1 MCQWRNHQGNQMSK
15 NNRDNQTKSQLF
27 KKTNRIANF
36 LDNQEKRDLLKLAK
50 VRKERGV
57 LLHTLQK
64 YKGLQGN
71 IRNN

>member
-1 MCQWRNHQGNQMSK
+1 MSE

-27 KKTNRIANF
+27 KKTNTITDF

-50 VRKERGV
+50 VRKERGM
-57 LLHTLQK
+57 LIYTLQK
-64 YKGLQGN
+64 YKGLQRN